1 MQETMTHARLLGQ
14 PRNLPLADVSGRVE
28 RGDVRIL
35 DKGLADDVDGELLG
49 CFDVVRG
56 VL

>member
-1 MQETMTHARLLGQ
+1 MAHAGLLSQSG
-14 PRNLPLADVSGRVE
+14 NLPLADVSGRVE